1 MKKNQ
6 NVAYF
11 KISKKPTD
19 IRIAAGKIIKNDIP
33 QRKIFV
39 SENLTNMASASGDD
53 SMMTSTEQSLR
64 ELVEDLKRLE
74 EQETGF
80 DLKTYSDVHISPLA
94 KKIAEVEGLAL
105 EDIPLTS
112 GRIEKKDV
120 LRALELREAG
130 LLSEKQVAGNA
141 IELETLLPLKAKLA
155 TPPMVQPE
163 KQREEPAQPTVE
175 VNGSST
181 QEPTQNSEEKSRTPR
196 QVSEPQKK
204 TDAQAPVVKENS
216 KFDRSDSIAEET
228 QPEPAHTAP
237 TDKAKGDECL
247 RNEQRYN
254 EKNLEEKTMLEAQSP
269 IIQLMTEVD
278 MTEIKELRKRISKKI
293 EVETG
298 VKCTFT
304 DFLLMSVAKALVEN
318 PQLNGY
324 YDDFQEQ
331 IVLYEGVQL
340 GLSALGDKGNTIF
353 PTIKNAEELNFT
365 QMIVARNDLLWR
377 AKKGELTETEQDPS
391 FAIVNL
397 GMYGILE
404 FSSRIQ
410 DGNAAV
416 LSVGKVVDRIRMVGN
431 EESPRAIMRLNLN
444 LDTRVCDGIIG
455 AQFLKTVVDT
465 MENPAVLLF

>member
-1 MKKNQ
+1 MKNNQ
-6 NVAYF
+6 NAAYF
-11 KISKKPTD
+11 KIGKKPTD

-39 SENLTNMASASGDD
+39 SENIKGQDAASDNMI
-53 SMMTSTEQSLR
+53 TSTEQSLR
-64 ELVEDLKRLE
+64 ELVEGLKKLD
-74 EQETGF
+74 QTDTGF
-80 DLKTYSDVHISPLA
+80 DLKTYSKVHISPLA
-94 KKIAEVEGLAL
+94 KKIAEVEGLPL
-105 EDIPLTS
+105 EEIPLTS

-120 LRALELREAG
+120 LRALELRASA
-130 LLSEKQVAGNA
+130 LVDDQRQTPNVSEPKSF
-141 IELETLLPLKAKLA
+141 LPLKTKP
-155 TPPMVQPE
+155 TPLPMVQSE
-163 KQREEPAQPTVE
+163 KKQEAFVTETEAQPSGIADAQMPILEEESATRERERNGVE
-175 VNGSST
+175 KPNPPHGFDAKKETDTASHRVVET
-181 QEPTQNSEEKSRTPR
+181 QLEQPLPE
-196 QVSEPQKK
+196 QKK
-204 TDAQAPVVKENS
+204 QE
-216 KFDRSDSIAEET
+216 DRSSQNRKEH
-228 QPEPAHTAP
+228 QNKNPE
-237 TDKAKGDECL
+237 D
-247 RNEQRYN
+247 
-254 EKNLEEKTMLEAQSP
+254 KTMLEAQSP
-269 IIQLMTEVD
+269 IIQLVTEVD

-293 EVETG
+293 ETETG

-304 DFLLMSVAKALVEN
+304 DFLLMSVAKALVEH

-331 IVLYEGVQL
+331 IVLYGDVQL
-340 GLSALGDKGNTIF
+340 GLSAIGDRGNTIF
-353 PTIKNAEELNFT
+353 PTITKAQDLNFT
-365 QMIVARNDLLWR
+365 QMLVTRNDLLKR
-377 AKKGELTETEQDPS
+377 VKKGVVSEEDQTPT

-431 EESPRAIMRLNLN
+431 EETLRAVMRLNLN